1 MTPHSAVRPRLIEGW
16 SATSIIFFV
25 LSIVGLVSTAAFNVQ
40 AVIEGRDFLG
50 DWFGS
55 GPAVNSLGIDLF
67 VVAIAGCVLIVL
79 ESRRLGIRF
88 AWLYIIASGVTA
100 FAFTFPLFLCVR
112 ERRLVA
118 MRRVDRPVH

>member
-1 MTPHSAVRPRLIEGW
+1 MTPHSAARRRLSEGW

-100 FAFTFPLFLCVR
+100 IAFTFPLFLCVR

>member
-1 MTPHSAVRPRLIEGW
+1 MTPHSAPRPRLTEGW
-16 SATSIIFFV
+16 NAASIIFLV
-25 LSIVGLVSTAAFNVQ
+25 LSIIGLVSTASFNVQ

-50 DWFGS
+50 DWFSS

-88 AWLYIIASGVTA
+88 GWLYIIASGVTA
-100 FAFTFPLFLCVR
+100 IAFTFPLFLCVR

-118 MRRVDRPVH
+118 MRRMDRPVH

>member
-1 MTPHSAVRPRLIEGW
+1 MTPHSAARPRFTEGW
-16 SATSIIFFV
+16 SAASIIFFV
-25 LSIVGLVSTAAFNVQ
+25 LSIVGLVSNAAFNVQ

-67 VVAIAGCVLIVL
+67 VIAIAGCVLIVL

-100 FAFTFPLFLCVR
+100 IAFTFPLFLCVR

-118 MRRVDRPVH
+118 MNRMDRPVH